1 MDTIATTG
9 LDALKTSPKNVLH
22 KAAKATVE
30 YVWNKVADKII
41 KPRPFSDENL
51 RDFEKKNIPSEK
63 REEILNK
70 LRQVL

>member
-22 KAAKATVE
+22 KAAKGTVE